1 MKNSISRIV
10 SLICV
15 ICMMFA
21 VNTSVFAAE
30 SKPEILIKMDSSKRN
45 ADISI
50 KNAGAMIYSAQIT
63 LKANSSAD
71 YTLDCENKA
80 MYGTTTADDGNVTLY
95 IDSTEL
101 LNGNQEIKLAK
112 LSSSKELKLG
122 NTAELILIDYTMRP
136 QSYSNVRVSVSAN
149 ASKDDDDDDDSK
161 TSSSGSGSSGNR
173 SGGTIAGG
181 GVYRPNTEN
190 NGAAGKRVFNDV
202 AADHWAKES
211 IDYVV
216 ERGLFDGT
224 SDYTFEP
231 SQNMTRAMYVVVL
244 NRFGS
249 KIGPQWQIH
258 CDTPASFD
266 DIPSGD
272 WYSDAVAWA
281 GGIGLVTGVGDN
293 CFAPNQPVTREQMAV
308 MTVNFA
314 KLCGVE
320 LPSGVE
326 MVSFADEES
335 IHDWASSAVHI
346 AQQAGIIQGRDG
358 NVFAPLDTA
367 TRAEVAAIM
376 NRLVKILN

>member
-1 MKNSISRIV
+1 MKNTISKIV

-15 ICMMFA
+15 ICMIFA
-21 VNTSVFAAE
+21 VNTAVFAAE
-30 SKPEILIKMDSSKRN
+30 SKPEISIKLDSSKRSAN
-45 ADISI
+45 ISI
-50 KNAGAMIYSAQIT
+50 KDAGTMIYSAQIV
-63 LKANSSAD
+63 LKADSSAN
-71 YTLDCENKA
+71 YTLTCEKKT
-80 MYGTTTADDGNVTLY
+80 MYGTTKAEDGNLTLY

-112 LSSSKELKLG
+112 LASNKEMRIS
-122 NTAELILIDYTMRP
+122 NTAELILVDYSMRP
-136 QSYSNVRVSVSAN
+136 QSYSDVRVSVSADTE
-149 ASKDDDDDDDSK
+149 KDSDSDNSDS
-161 TSSSGSGSSGNR
+161 SSSGSGSSANR
-173 SGGTIAGG
+173 GSGEIAGG
-181 GVYRPNTEN
+181 VYNPNTGN
-190 NGAAGKRVFNDV
+190 NNAAGKRVFNDV
-202 AADHWAKES
+202 AADHWAKEA

-258 CDTPASFD
+258 CDTPAYFD

-314 KLCGVE
+314 KLCRVE
-320 LPSGVE
+320 LPSNVQA
-326 MVSFADEES
+326 VNFADEGN
-335 IHDWASSAVHI
+335 IHDWASSAVHT
-346 AQQAGIIQGRDG
+346 AQQAGIIQGRDN
-358 NVFAPLDTA
+358 NVFAPQDTA

>member
-1 MKNSISRIV
+1 MKNTISKIV

-15 ICMMFA
+15 ICMIFA

-30 SKPEILIKMDSSKRN
+30 NKPEILIKTDSSKRN

-50 KNAGAMIYSAQIT
+50 KNAGTMIYSVQIT
-63 LKANSSAD
+63 LKADGSD
-71 YTLDCENKA
+71 YTLTCANNA
-80 MYGTTTADDGNVTLY
+80 MYGTTKAEDGKLTLY

-101 LNGNQEIKLAK
+101 LNGNDEIKLAK
-112 LSSSKELKLG
+112 LKSGKEMEIG
-122 NTAELILIDYTMRP
+122 NTAELILVDYSMRP

-149 ASKDDDDDDDSK
+149 TSKDDDDDDSN
-161 TSSSGSGSSGNR
+161 TGSSGGSSGNR
-173 SGGTIAGG
+173 GSGAIAGS
-181 GVYRPNTEN
+181 VYNPNTGN
-190 NGAAGKRVFNDV
+190 NNAAGERVFNDV
-202 AADHWAKES
+202 AADHWAKEA

-258 CDTPASFD
+258 CDTPAYFD

-320 LPSGVE
+320 LPSKVE
-326 MVSFADEES
+326 EVRFADENS
-335 IHDWASSAVHI
+335 IHDWAADAVHT